1 MFGKQTPGHAA
12 EVRRWMG
19 AAKRGLVT
27 KAGKSAAK
35 DTGEGEATQ
44 DLCSWKAPLPLG
56 QKGRGEEKVFPDG
69 G

>member
-1 MFGKQTPGHAA
+1 
-12 EVRRWMG
+12 MG